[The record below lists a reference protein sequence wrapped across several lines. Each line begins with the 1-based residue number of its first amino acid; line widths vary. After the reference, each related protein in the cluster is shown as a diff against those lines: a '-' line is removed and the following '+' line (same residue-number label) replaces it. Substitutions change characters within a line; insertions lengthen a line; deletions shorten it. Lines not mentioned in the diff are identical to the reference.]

1 MGPSTHKAWILA
13 MRSGT
18 NVVSIGDNGCTV
30 TVVQSLVQYLLS
42 YGNTPNHPVCFNVV
56 TNQLFII

>member
-1 MGPSTHKAWILA
+1 MGPSTHGAWILA

-30 TVVQSLVQYLLS
+30 VKSLVQYLLI
-42 YGNTPNHPVCFNVV
+42 YGNTPNHPVCYNVV